1 MKQII
6 KKLVLFAAVAGLAA
20 CSEEE
25 TADMSVEGIKGDFA
39 YIVGGTEAMYQA
51 TSCEVFHTPDLEDG
65 SVEMNLT
72 VALTR
77 AQSHDTSI
85 ELAVDA
91 SKISEGYEAV
101 PDGLL
106 RFENPVTI
114 PAGEKSRTIAV
125 SIAQEDFPQLTQP
138 QYMAPFSIVAV
149 NGVKISSNSNTA
161 ILIISTETI
170 DPADNL
176 INVEES
182 VHTFSV
188 KNYTNET
195 VGDEISATINISGSE
210 PAYKGFEV
218 VMGVDNSLIAAYNE
232 QNGTDLVS
240 ACKVHFEPMGLYSE
254 TLTSVSDVAE
264 GSKVGVPNDPTNEAR
279 ALNLL
284 EAQGLIKLR
293 EGAGLNATPLD
304 IEENPLNLE
313 FVELEAAQLPRNLS
327 EFAIAAINGNYA
339 IEAGILDK
347 VIVNEAAD
355 SESAQEYANILAVQ
369 SGELET
375 DKTKALVEAL
385 TSDETREFINTQY
398 EDQFIPVF

>member
-1 MKQII
+1 MNNTKKII
-6 KKLVLFAAVAGLAA
+6 ALAAAAALTLSLAA
-20 CSEEE
+20 CSGNNSSS
-25 TADMSVEGIKGDFA
+25 TADNSSSNASSTVIRVGASPSPHAEILEFAKDQLAAKGYELEIVEFTDYVMPNVALYEGDLDANFF
-39 YIVGGTEAMYQA
+39 Q
-51 TSCEVFHTPDLEDG
+51 HTPYL
-65 SVEMNLT
+65 
-72 VALTR
+72 
-77 AQSHDTSI
+77 
-85 ELAVDA
+85 
-91 SKISEGYEAV
+91 
-101 PDGLL
+101 
-106 RFENPVTI
+106 
-114 PAGEKSRTIAV
+114 
-125 SIAQEDFPQLTQP
+125 
-138 QYMAPFSIVAV
+138 
-149 NGVKISSNSNTA
+149 
-161 ILIISTETI
+161 
-170 DPADNL
+170 DN
-176 INVEES
+176 
-182 VHTFSV
+182 
-188 KNYTNET
+188 
-195 VGDEISATINISGSE
+195 
-210 PAYKGFEV
+210 
-218 VMGVDNSLIAAYNE
+218 YNE

-264 GSKVGVPNDPTNEAR
+264 VSKVGVPNDPTNEAR

>member
-1 MKQII
+1 MNNTKKII
-6 KKLVLFAAVAGLAA
+6 ALAAAAALTLSLAA
-20 CSEEE
+20 CSGNNSSS
-25 TADMSVEGIKGDFA
+25 TADNSSSDASSTVIRVGASPSPHAEILEFAKDQLAAKGYELEIVEFTDYVMPNVALYEGDLDANFF
-39 YIVGGTEAMYQA
+39 Q
-51 TSCEVFHTPDLEDG
+51 HTPYL
-65 SVEMNLT
+65 
-72 VALTR
+72 
-77 AQSHDTSI
+77 
-85 ELAVDA
+85 
-91 SKISEGYEAV
+91 
-101 PDGLL
+101 
-106 RFENPVTI
+106 
-114 PAGEKSRTIAV
+114 
-125 SIAQEDFPQLTQP
+125 
-138 QYMAPFSIVAV
+138 
-149 NGVKISSNSNTA
+149 
-161 ILIISTETI
+161 
-170 DPADNL
+170 DN
-176 INVEES
+176 
-182 VHTFSV
+182 
-188 KNYTNET
+188 
-195 VGDEISATINISGSE
+195 
-210 PAYKGFEV
+210 
-218 VMGVDNSLIAAYNE
+218 YNE

-240 ACKVHFEPMGLYSE
+240 ACKVHFEPMGLYSV

-375 DKTKALVEAL
+375 DKTNALVEAL

-398 EDQFIPVF
+398 ENQFIPVF

>member
-1 MKQII
+1 MNNTKKII
-6 KKLVLFAAVAGLAA
+6 ALAAAAALTLSLAA
-20 CSEEE
+20 CSGNNSSS
-25 TADMSVEGIKGDFA
+25 TADNSSSDASSTVIRVGASPSPHAEILEFAKDQLAAKGYELEIVEFTDYVMPNVALYEGDLDANFF
-39 YIVGGTEAMYQA
+39 Q
-51 TSCEVFHTPDLEDG
+51 HTPYL
-65 SVEMNLT
+65 
-72 VALTR
+72 
-77 AQSHDTSI
+77 
-85 ELAVDA
+85 
-91 SKISEGYEAV
+91 
-101 PDGLL
+101 
-106 RFENPVTI
+106 
-114 PAGEKSRTIAV
+114 
-125 SIAQEDFPQLTQP
+125 
-138 QYMAPFSIVAV
+138 
-149 NGVKISSNSNTA
+149 
-161 ILIISTETI
+161 
-170 DPADNL
+170 DN
-176 INVEES
+176 
-182 VHTFSV
+182 
-188 KNYTNET
+188 
-195 VGDEISATINISGSE
+195 
-210 PAYKGFEV
+210 
-218 VMGVDNSLIAAYNE
+218 YNE
-232 QNGTDLVS
+232 QNSTDLVS

-254 TLTSVSDVAE
+254 ILTSVSDVAE
-264 GSKVGVPNDPTNEAR
+264 GSRVGVPNDPTNEAR

>member
-1 MKQII
+1 MNNTKKII
-6 KKLVLFAAVAGLAA
+6 ALAAAAVLTLSLAA
-20 CSEEE
+20 CSGNNSSS
-25 TADMSVEGIKGDFA
+25 TADNSSSDASSTVIRVGASPSPHAEILEFAKDQLAAKGYELEIVEFTDYVMPNVALYEGDLDANFF
-39 YIVGGTEAMYQA
+39 Q
-51 TSCEVFHTPDLEDG
+51 HTPYL
-65 SVEMNLT
+65 
-72 VALTR
+72 
-77 AQSHDTSI
+77 
-85 ELAVDA
+85 
-91 SKISEGYEAV
+91 
-101 PDGLL
+101 
-106 RFENPVTI
+106 
-114 PAGEKSRTIAV
+114 
-125 SIAQEDFPQLTQP
+125 
-138 QYMAPFSIVAV
+138 
-149 NGVKISSNSNTA
+149 
-161 ILIISTETI
+161 
-170 DPADNL
+170 DN
-176 INVEES
+176 
-182 VHTFSV
+182 
-188 KNYTNET
+188 
-195 VGDEISATINISGSE
+195 
-210 PAYKGFEV
+210 
-218 VMGVDNSLIAAYNE
+218 YNE

>member
-1 MKQII
+1 MNNTKKII
-6 KKLVLFAAVAGLAA
+6 ALAAAAALTLSLAA
-20 CSEEE
+20 CSGNNSSS
-25 TADMSVEGIKGDFA
+25 TADNSSSDASSTVIRVGASPSPHAEILEFAKDQLAAKGYELEIVEFTDYVMPNVALYEGDLDANFF
-39 YIVGGTEAMYQA
+39 Q
-51 TSCEVFHTPDLEDG
+51 HTPYL
-65 SVEMNLT
+65 
-72 VALTR
+72 
-77 AQSHDTSI
+77 
-85 ELAVDA
+85 
-91 SKISEGYEAV
+91 
-101 PDGLL
+101 
-106 RFENPVTI
+106 
-114 PAGEKSRTIAV
+114 
-125 SIAQEDFPQLTQP
+125 
-138 QYMAPFSIVAV
+138 
-149 NGVKISSNSNTA
+149 
-161 ILIISTETI
+161 
-170 DPADNL
+170 DN
-176 INVEES
+176 
-182 VHTFSV
+182 
-188 KNYTNET
+188 
-195 VGDEISATINISGSE
+195 
-210 PAYKGFEV
+210 
-218 VMGVDNSLIAAYNE
+218 YNE

-385 TSDETREFINTQY
+385 TSDETREFIKTQY

>member
-1 MKQII
+1 MNNTKKII
-6 KKLVLFAAVAGLAA
+6 ALAAAAALTLSLAA
-20 CSEEE
+20 CSGNNSSS
-25 TADMSVEGIKGDFA
+25 TADNSSSDASSTVIRVGASPSPHAEILEFAKDQLAAKGYELEIVEFTDYVMPNVALYEGDLDANFF
-39 YIVGGTEAMYQA
+39 Q
-51 TSCEVFHTPDLEDG
+51 HTPYL
-65 SVEMNLT
+65 
-72 VALTR
+72 
-77 AQSHDTSI
+77 
-85 ELAVDA
+85 
-91 SKISEGYEAV
+91 
-101 PDGLL
+101 
-106 RFENPVTI
+106 
-114 PAGEKSRTIAV
+114 
-125 SIAQEDFPQLTQP
+125 
-138 QYMAPFSIVAV
+138 
-149 NGVKISSNSNTA
+149 
-161 ILIISTETI
+161 
-170 DPADNL
+170 DN
-176 INVEES
+176 
-182 VHTFSV
+182 
-188 KNYTNET
+188 
-195 VGDEISATINISGSE
+195 
-210 PAYKGFEV
+210 
-218 VMGVDNSLIAAYNE
+218 YNE

-264 GSKVGVPNDPTNEAR
+264 GSKVGVPNDPTKEAR

-355 SESAQEYANILAVQ
+355 SESAQEYANILAVRN
-369 SGELET
+369 GELET

>member
-1 MKQII
+1 MNNTKKII
-6 KKLVLFAAVAGLAA
+6 ALAAAAALTLSLAA
-20 CSEEE
+20 CSGNNSSS
-25 TADMSVEGIKGDFA
+25 TADNSSSDASSTVIRVGASPSPHAEILEFAKDQLAAKGYELEIVEFTDYVMPNVALYEGDLDANFF
-39 YIVGGTEAMYQA
+39 Q
-51 TSCEVFHTPDLEDG
+51 HTPYL
-65 SVEMNLT
+65 
-72 VALTR
+72 
-77 AQSHDTSI
+77 
-85 ELAVDA
+85 
-91 SKISEGYEAV
+91 
-101 PDGLL
+101 
-106 RFENPVTI
+106 
-114 PAGEKSRTIAV
+114 
-125 SIAQEDFPQLTQP
+125 
-138 QYMAPFSIVAV
+138 
-149 NGVKISSNSNTA
+149 
-161 ILIISTETI
+161 
-170 DPADNL
+170 DN
-176 INVEES
+176 
-182 VHTFSV
+182 
-188 KNYTNET
+188 
-195 VGDEISATINISGSE
+195 
-210 PAYKGFEV
+210 
-218 VMGVDNSLIAAYNE
+218 YNE

-327 EFAIAAINGNYA
+327 EFAIAAINDNYA

>member
-1 MKQII
+1 MNNT
-6 KKLVLFAAVAGLAA
+6 KKLIALAATAALTLSLAA
-20 CSEEE
+20 CSNGNSSS
-25 TADMSVEGIKGDFA
+25 TAENSSSDAASTVIRVGASPSPHAEILEFAKDQLAAKGYELEIVEFTDYVMPNVALYEGDLDANFF
-39 YIVGGTEAMYQA
+39 Q
-51 TSCEVFHTPDLEDG
+51 HTPYL
-65 SVEMNLT
+65 
-72 VALTR
+72 
-77 AQSHDTSI
+77 
-85 ELAVDA
+85 
-91 SKISEGYEAV
+91 
-101 PDGLL
+101 
-106 RFENPVTI
+106 
-114 PAGEKSRTIAV
+114 
-125 SIAQEDFPQLTQP
+125 
-138 QYMAPFSIVAV
+138 
-149 NGVKISSNSNTA
+149 
-161 ILIISTETI
+161 
-170 DPADNL
+170 DN
-176 INVEES
+176 
-182 VHTFSV
+182 
-188 KNYTNET
+188 
-195 VGDEISATINISGSE
+195 
-210 PAYKGFEV
+210 
-218 VMGVDNSLIAAYNE
+218 YNE

>member
-1 MKQII
+1 MNNTKKII
-6 KKLVLFAAVAGLAA
+6 ALAAAAVLTLSLAA
-20 CSEEE
+20 CSGNNSSS
-25 TADMSVEGIKGDFA
+25 TADNSSSDASSTVIRVGASPSPHAEILEFAKDQLAAKGYELEIVEFTDYVMPNVALYEGDLDANFF
-39 YIVGGTEAMYQA
+39 Q
-51 TSCEVFHTPDLEDG
+51 HTPYL
-65 SVEMNLT
+65 
-72 VALTR
+72 
-77 AQSHDTSI
+77 
-85 ELAVDA
+85 
-91 SKISEGYEAV
+91 
-101 PDGLL
+101 
-106 RFENPVTI
+106 
-114 PAGEKSRTIAV
+114 
-125 SIAQEDFPQLTQP
+125 
-138 QYMAPFSIVAV
+138 
-149 NGVKISSNSNTA
+149 
-161 ILIISTETI
+161 
-170 DPADNL
+170 DN
-176 INVEES
+176 
-182 VHTFSV
+182 
-188 KNYTNET
+188 
-195 VGDEISATINISGSE
+195 
-210 PAYKGFEV
+210 
-218 VMGVDNSLIAAYNE
+218 YNE

-355 SESAQEYANILAVQ
+355 SESAREYANILAVQ

>member
-1 MKQII
+1 MNNTKKII
-6 KKLVLFAAVAGLAA
+6 ALAAAAALTLSLAA
-20 CSEEE
+20 CSGNNSSS
-25 TADMSVEGIKGDFA
+25 TADNSSSDASSTVIRVGASPSPHAEILEFAKDQLAAKGYELEIVEFTDYVMPNVALYEGDLDANFF
-39 YIVGGTEAMYQA
+39 Q
-51 TSCEVFHTPDLEDG
+51 HTPYL
-65 SVEMNLT
+65 
-72 VALTR
+72 
-77 AQSHDTSI
+77 
-85 ELAVDA
+85 
-91 SKISEGYEAV
+91 
-101 PDGLL
+101 
-106 RFENPVTI
+106 
-114 PAGEKSRTIAV
+114 
-125 SIAQEDFPQLTQP
+125 
-138 QYMAPFSIVAV
+138 
-149 NGVKISSNSNTA
+149 
-161 ILIISTETI
+161 
-170 DPADNL
+170 DN
-176 INVEES
+176 
-182 VHTFSV
+182 
-188 KNYTNET
+188 
-195 VGDEISATINISGSE
+195 
-210 PAYKGFEV
+210 
-218 VMGVDNSLIAAYNE
+218 YNE

-254 TLTSVSDVAE
+254 TLISVSDVAE

>member
-1 MKQII
+1 MNNTKKII
-6 KKLVLFAAVAGLAA
+6 ALAAAAALTLSLAA
-20 CSEEE
+20 CSGNNSSS
-25 TADMSVEGIKGDFA
+25 TADISSSDASSTVIRVGASPSPHAEILEFAKDQLAAKGYELEIVEFTDYVMPNVALYEGDLDANFF
-39 YIVGGTEAMYQA
+39 Q
-51 TSCEVFHTPDLEDG
+51 HTPYL
-65 SVEMNLT
+65 
-72 VALTR
+72 
-77 AQSHDTSI
+77 
-85 ELAVDA
+85 
-91 SKISEGYEAV
+91 
-101 PDGLL
+101 
-106 RFENPVTI
+106 
-114 PAGEKSRTIAV
+114 
-125 SIAQEDFPQLTQP
+125 
-138 QYMAPFSIVAV
+138 
-149 NGVKISSNSNTA
+149 
-161 ILIISTETI
+161 
-170 DPADNL
+170 DN
-176 INVEES
+176 
-182 VHTFSV
+182 
-188 KNYTNET
+188 
-195 VGDEISATINISGSE
+195 
-210 PAYKGFEV
+210 
-218 VMGVDNSLIAAYNE
+218 YNE

-355 SESAQEYANILAVQ
+355 SESAQEYANILAVRN
-369 SGELET
+369 GELET

>member
-1 MKQII
+1 MNNTKKII
-6 KKLVLFAAVAGLAA
+6 ALAAAAALTLSLAA
-20 CSEEE
+20 CSGNNSSS
-25 TADMSVEGIKGDFA
+25 TADDSSSDASSTVIRVGASPSPHAEILEFAKDQLAAKGYELEIVEFTDYVMPNVALYEGDLDANFF
-39 YIVGGTEAMYQA
+39 Q
-51 TSCEVFHTPDLEDG
+51 HTPYL
-65 SVEMNLT
+65 
-72 VALTR
+72 
-77 AQSHDTSI
+77 
-85 ELAVDA
+85 
-91 SKISEGYEAV
+91 
-101 PDGLL
+101 
-106 RFENPVTI
+106 
-114 PAGEKSRTIAV
+114 
-125 SIAQEDFPQLTQP
+125 
-138 QYMAPFSIVAV
+138 
-149 NGVKISSNSNTA
+149 
-161 ILIISTETI
+161 
-170 DPADNL
+170 DN
-176 INVEES
+176 
-182 VHTFSV
+182 
-188 KNYTNET
+188 
-195 VGDEISATINISGSE
+195 
-210 PAYKGFEV
+210 
-218 VMGVDNSLIAAYNE
+218 YNE

-375 DKTKALVEAL
+375 DNTKALVEAL

>member
-1 MKQII
+1 MNNTKKII
-6 KKLVLFAAVAGLAA
+6 ALAAAAALTLSLAA
-20 CSEEE
+20 CSGNNSSS
-25 TADMSVEGIKGDFA
+25 TADNSSSDASSTVIRVGASPSPHAEILEFAKDQLAAKGYELEIVEFTDYVMPNVALYEGDLDANFF
-39 YIVGGTEAMYQA
+39 Q
-51 TSCEVFHTPDLEDG
+51 HTPYL
-65 SVEMNLT
+65 
-72 VALTR
+72 
-77 AQSHDTSI
+77 
-85 ELAVDA
+85 
-91 SKISEGYEAV
+91 
-101 PDGLL
+101 
-106 RFENPVTI
+106 
-114 PAGEKSRTIAV
+114 
-125 SIAQEDFPQLTQP
+125 
-138 QYMAPFSIVAV
+138 
-149 NGVKISSNSNTA
+149 
-161 ILIISTETI
+161 
-170 DPADNL
+170 DN
-176 INVEES
+176 
-182 VHTFSV
+182 
-188 KNYTNET
+188 
-195 VGDEISATINISGSE
+195 
-210 PAYKGFEV
+210 
-218 VMGVDNSLIAAYNE
+218 YNE

-355 SESAQEYANILAVQ
+355 SESAQEYANILAVRN
-369 SGELET
+369 GELES

>member
-1 MKQII
+1 MNNTKKII
-6 KKLVLFAAVAGLAA
+6 ALAAAAALTLSLAA
-20 CSEEE
+20 CSGNNSSS
-25 TADMSVEGIKGDFA
+25 TADNSSFDASSTVIRVGASPSPHAEILEFAKDQLAAKGYELEIVEFTDYVMPNVALYEGDLDANFF
-39 YIVGGTEAMYQA
+39 Q
-51 TSCEVFHTPDLEDG
+51 HTPYL
-65 SVEMNLT
+65 
-72 VALTR
+72 
-77 AQSHDTSI
+77 
-85 ELAVDA
+85 
-91 SKISEGYEAV
+91 
-101 PDGLL
+101 
-106 RFENPVTI
+106 
-114 PAGEKSRTIAV
+114 
-125 SIAQEDFPQLTQP
+125 
-138 QYMAPFSIVAV
+138 
-149 NGVKISSNSNTA
+149 
-161 ILIISTETI
+161 
-170 DPADNL
+170 DN
-176 INVEES
+176 
-182 VHTFSV
+182 
-188 KNYTNET
+188 
-195 VGDEISATINISGSE
+195 
-210 PAYKGFEV
+210 
-218 VMGVDNSLIAAYNE
+218 YNE

>member
-1 MKQII
+1 MNNTKKII
-6 KKLVLFAAVAGLAA
+6 ALAAAAALTLSLAA
-20 CSEEE
+20 CSGNNSSS
-25 TADMSVEGIKGDFA
+25 TADNSSSDASSTVIRVGASPSPHAEILEFAKDQLAAKGYELEIVEFTDYVMPNVALYEGDLDANFF
-39 YIVGGTEAMYQA
+39 Q
-51 TSCEVFHTPDLEDG
+51 HTPYL
-65 SVEMNLT
+65 
-72 VALTR
+72 
-77 AQSHDTSI
+77 
-85 ELAVDA
+85 
-91 SKISEGYEAV
+91 
-101 PDGLL
+101 
-106 RFENPVTI
+106 
-114 PAGEKSRTIAV
+114 
-125 SIAQEDFPQLTQP
+125 
-138 QYMAPFSIVAV
+138 
-149 NGVKISSNSNTA
+149 
-161 ILIISTETI
+161 
-170 DPADNL
+170 DN
-176 INVEES
+176 
-182 VHTFSV
+182 
-188 KNYTNET
+188 
-195 VGDEISATINISGSE
+195 
-210 PAYKGFEV
+210 
-218 VMGVDNSLIAAYNE
+218 YNE
-232 QNGTDLVS
+232 QNSTDLVS

-254 TLTSVSDVAE
+254 ILTSVSDVAE

-375 DKTKALVEAL
+375 DKTNALVEAL

>member
-1 MKQII
+1 MNNTKKII
-6 KKLVLFAAVAGLAA
+6 ALAAAAALTLSLAA
-20 CSEEE
+20 CSGNNSSS
-25 TADMSVEGIKGDFA
+25 TADNSSSDASSTVIR
-39 YIVGGTEAMYQA
+39 VGGSPSPHAEILEFAKDQLAAKGYELEIVEFTDYVMPNVALYEGDLDANFFQ
-51 TSCEVFHTPDLEDG
+51 HTPYL
-65 SVEMNLT
+65 
-72 VALTR
+72 
-77 AQSHDTSI
+77 
-85 ELAVDA
+85 
-91 SKISEGYEAV
+91 
-101 PDGLL
+101 
-106 RFENPVTI
+106 
-114 PAGEKSRTIAV
+114 
-125 SIAQEDFPQLTQP
+125 
-138 QYMAPFSIVAV
+138 
-149 NGVKISSNSNTA
+149 
-161 ILIISTETI
+161 
-170 DPADNL
+170 DN
-176 INVEES
+176 
-182 VHTFSV
+182 
-188 KNYTNET
+188 
-195 VGDEISATINISGSE
+195 
-210 PAYKGFEV
+210 
-218 VMGVDNSLIAAYNE
+218 YNE

>member
-1 MKQII
+1 MNNTKKII
-6 KKLVLFAAVAGLAA
+6 ALAAAAALTLSLAA
-20 CSEEE
+20 CSGNNSSS
-25 TADMSVEGIKGDFA
+25 TADNSSSDASSTVIRVGASPSPHAEILEFAKDQLAAKGYELEIVEFTDYVMPNVALYEGDLDANFF
-39 YIVGGTEAMYQA
+39 Q
-51 TSCEVFHTPDLEDG
+51 HTPYL
-65 SVEMNLT
+65 
-72 VALTR
+72 
-77 AQSHDTSI
+77 
-85 ELAVDA
+85 
-91 SKISEGYEAV
+91 
-101 PDGLL
+101 
-106 RFENPVTI
+106 
-114 PAGEKSRTIAV
+114 
-125 SIAQEDFPQLTQP
+125 
-138 QYMAPFSIVAV
+138 
-149 NGVKISSNSNTA
+149 
-161 ILIISTETI
+161 
-170 DPADNL
+170 DN
-176 INVEES
+176 
-182 VHTFSV
+182 
-188 KNYTNET
+188 
-195 VGDEISATINISGSE
+195 
-210 PAYKGFEV
+210 
-218 VMGVDNSLIAAYNE
+218 YNE

-375 DKTKALVEAL
+375 DKTKALVEVL

>member
-1 MKQII
+1 MNNTKKII
-6 KKLVLFAAVAGLAA
+6 ALAAAAALTLSLAA
-20 CSEEE
+20 CSGNNSSS
-25 TADMSVEGIKGDFA
+25 TADNSSSDASSTVIRVGASPSPHAEILEFAKDQLAAKGYELEIVEFTDYVMPNVALYEGDLDANYF
-39 YIVGGTEAMYQA
+39 Q
-51 TSCEVFHTPDLEDG
+51 HTPYL
-65 SVEMNLT
+65 
-72 VALTR
+72 
-77 AQSHDTSI
+77 
-85 ELAVDA
+85 
-91 SKISEGYEAV
+91 
-101 PDGLL
+101 
-106 RFENPVTI
+106 
-114 PAGEKSRTIAV
+114 
-125 SIAQEDFPQLTQP
+125 
-138 QYMAPFSIVAV
+138 
-149 NGVKISSNSNTA
+149 
-161 ILIISTETI
+161 
-170 DPADNL
+170 DN
-176 INVEES
+176 
-182 VHTFSV
+182 
-188 KNYTNET
+188 
-195 VGDEISATINISGSE
+195 
-210 PAYKGFEV
+210 
-218 VMGVDNSLIAAYNE
+218 YNE

>member
-1 MKQII
+1 MNNTKKII
-6 KKLVLFAAVAGLAA
+6 ALAAAAALTLSLAA
-20 CSEEE
+20 CSGNNSSS
-25 TADMSVEGIKGDFA
+25 TADNSSSDASSTVIRVGASPSPHAEILEFAKDQLAAKGYELEIVEFTDYVMPNVALYEGDLDANFF
-39 YIVGGTEAMYQA
+39 Q
-51 TSCEVFHTPDLEDG
+51 HTPYL
-65 SVEMNLT
+65 
-72 VALTR
+72 
-77 AQSHDTSI
+77 
-85 ELAVDA
+85 
-91 SKISEGYEAV
+91 
-101 PDGLL
+101 
-106 RFENPVTI
+106 
-114 PAGEKSRTIAV
+114 
-125 SIAQEDFPQLTQP
+125 
-138 QYMAPFSIVAV
+138 
-149 NGVKISSNSNTA
+149 
-161 ILIISTETI
+161 
-170 DPADNL
+170 DN
-176 INVEES
+176 
-182 VHTFSV
+182 
-188 KNYTNET
+188 
-195 VGDEISATINISGSE
+195 
-210 PAYKGFEV
+210 
-218 VMGVDNSLIAAYNE
+218 YNE

-355 SESAQEYANILAVQ
+355 SESAQEYANILAVR

>member
-1 MKQII
+1 MNNTKKII
-6 KKLVLFAAVAGLAA
+6 ALAAAAALTLSLAA
-20 CSEEE
+20 CSGNNSSS
-25 TADMSVEGIKGDFA
+25 TADNSSSDASSTVIRVGASPSPHAEILEFAKDQLAAKGYELEIVEFTDYVMPNVALYEGDLDANFF
-39 YIVGGTEAMYQA
+39 Q
-51 TSCEVFHTPDLEDG
+51 HTPYL
-65 SVEMNLT
+65 
-72 VALTR
+72 
-77 AQSHDTSI
+77 
-85 ELAVDA
+85 
-91 SKISEGYEAV
+91 
-101 PDGLL
+101 
-106 RFENPVTI
+106 
-114 PAGEKSRTIAV
+114 
-125 SIAQEDFPQLTQP
+125 
-138 QYMAPFSIVAV
+138 
-149 NGVKISSNSNTA
+149 
-161 ILIISTETI
+161 
-170 DPADNL
+170 DN
-176 INVEES
+176 
-182 VHTFSV
+182 
-188 KNYTNET
+188 
-195 VGDEISATINISGSE
+195 
-210 PAYKGFEV
+210 
-218 VMGVDNSLIAAYNE
+218 YNE

-254 TLTSVSDVAE
+254 ILTSVSDVAE

-385 TSDETREFINTQY
+385 TSDETREFINAQY

>member
-1 MKQII
+1 MDNTKKII
-6 KKLVLFAAVAGLAA
+6 ALAAAAALTLSLAA
-20 CSEEE
+20 CSGNNSSS
-25 TADMSVEGIKGDFA
+25 TADNSSSDASSTVIRVGASPSPHAEILEFAKDQLAAKGYELEIVEFTDYVMPNVALYEGDLDANFF
-39 YIVGGTEAMYQA
+39 Q
-51 TSCEVFHTPDLEDG
+51 HTPYL
-65 SVEMNLT
+65 
-72 VALTR
+72 
-77 AQSHDTSI
+77 
-85 ELAVDA
+85 
-91 SKISEGYEAV
+91 
-101 PDGLL
+101 
-106 RFENPVTI
+106 
-114 PAGEKSRTIAV
+114 
-125 SIAQEDFPQLTQP
+125 
-138 QYMAPFSIVAV
+138 
-149 NGVKISSNSNTA
+149 
-161 ILIISTETI
+161 
-170 DPADNL
+170 DN
-176 INVEES
+176 
-182 VHTFSV
+182 
-188 KNYTNET
+188 
-195 VGDEISATINISGSE
+195 
-210 PAYKGFEV
+210 
-218 VMGVDNSLIAAYNE
+218 YNE
-232 QNGTDLVS
+232 QNSTDLVS

>member
-1 MKQII
+1 MNNTKKII
-6 KKLVLFAAVAGLAA
+6 ALAAAAALTLSLAA
-20 CSEEE
+20 CSGNNSSS
-25 TADMSVEGIKGDFA
+25 TADNSSSDASSTVIRVGASPSPHAEILEFAKDQLAAKGYELEIVEFTDYVMPNVALYEGDLDANFF
-39 YIVGGTEAMYQA
+39 Q
-51 TSCEVFHTPDLEDG
+51 HTPYL
-65 SVEMNLT
+65 
-72 VALTR
+72 
-77 AQSHDTSI
+77 
-85 ELAVDA
+85 
-91 SKISEGYEAV
+91 
-101 PDGLL
+101 
-106 RFENPVTI
+106 
-114 PAGEKSRTIAV
+114 
-125 SIAQEDFPQLTQP
+125 
-138 QYMAPFSIVAV
+138 
-149 NGVKISSNSNTA
+149 
-161 ILIISTETI
+161 
-170 DPADNL
+170 DN
-176 INVEES
+176 
-182 VHTFSV
+182 
-188 KNYTNET
+188 
-195 VGDEISATINISGSE
+195 
-210 PAYKGFEV
+210 
-218 VMGVDNSLIAAYNE
+218 YNE

-284 EAQGLIKLR
+284 EAQGLIKFR

-375 DKTKALVEAL
+375 DKTNALVEAL

-398 EDQFIPVF
+398 ENQFIPVF

>member
-1 MKQII
+1 MNNTKKII
-6 KKLVLFAAVAGLAA
+6 ALAAAAALTLSLAA
-20 CSEEE
+20 CSGNNSSS
-25 TADMSVEGIKGDFA
+25 TADNSGSDASSTVIRVGASPSPHAEILEFAKDQLAAKGYELEIVEFTDYVMPNVALYEGDLDANFF
-39 YIVGGTEAMYQA
+39 Q
-51 TSCEVFHTPDLEDG
+51 HTPYL
-65 SVEMNLT
+65 
-72 VALTR
+72 
-77 AQSHDTSI
+77 
-85 ELAVDA
+85 
-91 SKISEGYEAV
+91 
-101 PDGLL
+101 
-106 RFENPVTI
+106 
-114 PAGEKSRTIAV
+114 
-125 SIAQEDFPQLTQP
+125 
-138 QYMAPFSIVAV
+138 
-149 NGVKISSNSNTA
+149 
-161 ILIISTETI
+161 
-170 DPADNL
+170 DN
-176 INVEES
+176 
-182 VHTFSV
+182 
-188 KNYTNET
+188 
-195 VGDEISATINISGSE
+195 
-210 PAYKGFEV
+210 
-218 VMGVDNSLIAAYNE
+218 YNE

-284 EAQGLIKLR
+284 EAQGLIKFR

>member
-1 MKQII
+1 MNNTKKII
-6 KKLVLFAAVAGLAA
+6 ALAAAAALTLSLAA
-20 CSEEE
+20 CSGNNSSS
-25 TADMSVEGIKGDFA
+25 TADNSSSDASSTVIRVGASPSPHAEILEFAKDQLADKGYELEIVEFTDYVMPNVALYEGDLDANFF
-39 YIVGGTEAMYQA
+39 Q
-51 TSCEVFHTPDLEDG
+51 HTPYL
-65 SVEMNLT
+65 
-72 VALTR
+72 
-77 AQSHDTSI
+77 
-85 ELAVDA
+85 
-91 SKISEGYEAV
+91 
-101 PDGLL
+101 
-106 RFENPVTI
+106 
-114 PAGEKSRTIAV
+114 
-125 SIAQEDFPQLTQP
+125 
-138 QYMAPFSIVAV
+138 
-149 NGVKISSNSNTA
+149 
-161 ILIISTETI
+161 
-170 DPADNL
+170 DN
-176 INVEES
+176 
-182 VHTFSV
+182 
-188 KNYTNET
+188 
-195 VGDEISATINISGSE
+195 
-210 PAYKGFEV
+210 
-218 VMGVDNSLIAAYNE
+218 YNE

-355 SESAQEYANILAVQ
+355 SESAQEYANILAVRN
-369 SGELET
+369 GELET

>member
-1 MKQII
+1 MNNTKKII
-6 KKLVLFAAVAGLAA
+6 ALAAAAALTLSLAA
-20 CSEEE
+20 CSGNNSSS
-25 TADMSVEGIKGDFA
+25 TADNSSSDASSTVIRVGASPSPHAEILEFAKDQLAAKGYELEIVEFTDYVMPNVALYEGDLDANFF
-39 YIVGGTEAMYQA
+39 Q
-51 TSCEVFHTPDLEDG
+51 HTPYL
-65 SVEMNLT
+65 
-72 VALTR
+72 
-77 AQSHDTSI
+77 
-85 ELAVDA
+85 
-91 SKISEGYEAV
+91 
-101 PDGLL
+101 
-106 RFENPVTI
+106 
-114 PAGEKSRTIAV
+114 
-125 SIAQEDFPQLTQP
+125 
-138 QYMAPFSIVAV
+138 
-149 NGVKISSNSNTA
+149 
-161 ILIISTETI
+161 
-170 DPADNL
+170 DN
-176 INVEES
+176 
-182 VHTFSV
+182 
-188 KNYTNET
+188 
-195 VGDEISATINISGSE
+195 
-210 PAYKGFEV
+210 
-218 VMGVDNSLIAAYNE
+218 YNE
-232 QNGTDLVS
+232 QNCTDLVS